1 MRLFWRI
8 LAGIGG
14 LVLLLLV
21 AISIAISTVD
31 VKTIVGPFQKRIKD
45 ATGRDLSVGAIDLK
59 LSLEP
64 RLVIQDVTLSN
75 PSWAKS
81 PQLLTAKRVE
91 VEFALL
97 PLLHRDFQVRSL
109 ALIEPRIALET
120 DAKGAGS
127 WDVGGAIANTPAAAT
142 PKGAAAMGG
151 LFVGDVSISN
161 GVLTYRDGESGK
173 VTTVTIADLA
183 LNARDPQSAVSAR
196 FRGSVDDIAVA
207 LEGDIGPL
215 TSLVQR
221 RWPYP
226 VTLKGQV
233 NAQQVTVDTKLRAQD
248 ASTTLDPLEFGVG
261 KSKLTGQLTVTTG
274 KPRPKLV
281 FKLASPLLALAEL
294 AVPVKATA
302 PGGVPK
308 PAPKS
313 KFVFSEDP
321 IDLSGLKAVDAS
333 GDLAVDAL
341 VLPDGRKLDHVH
353 LQFNL
358 QNGALDAPV
367 VQAGIFGGKVSARMK
382 IDAGHDKDAALNLHV
397 DASGLELPAILAEA
411 GIKRDVRGGKTSVNA
426 DITARGASLHQW
438 ASTASGMATAIV
450 GPATLGQPSDNAD
463 PTFNNLAEAVNPFRK
478 SDPTTELQCAVI
490 RLPLAGGIAKVDR
503 SIGIETN
510 KIGATA
516 SGTLDF
522 RNETLDLSIKPQLRK
537 GITLNIDQ
545 FASLVHF
552 RGSFS
557 APTVGVDAQAT
568 AATVATLG
576 AAVAT
581 GGTSLLGQ
589 VLFKG
594 ATADTGAPCQVAL
607 GNVTQAAAT
616 ANAAAPGGDK
626 PAPANQDLGKALGKL
641 FGR

>member
-14 LVLLLLV
+14 LLLLLLIAV
-21 AISIAISTVD
+21 AIAISTVD
-31 VKTIVGPFQKRIKD
+31 VNSVIGPLQKRVKD

-59 LSLEP
+59 VSLEP
-64 RLVIQDVTLSN
+64 RLVVQDVALSN
-75 PSWAKS
+75 PPWAKS
-81 PQLLTAKRVE
+81 PQMLTAKRVE

-120 DAKGAGS
+120 DAKGAAN
-127 WDVGGAIANTPAAAT
+127 WDVGGTPANTPATTT
-142 PKGAAAMGG
+142 PQSAAAMGG

-161 GVLTYRDGESGK
+161 GVLTYRDGETGK
-173 VTTVTIADLA
+173 VTTVAITDLA

-207 LEGDIGPL
+207 IEGDIGPL

-233 NAQQVTVDTKLRAQD
+233 KAQDVAVDTKLRTQE
-248 ASTTLDPLEFGVG
+248 STTTLDPLELGVG

-274 KPRPKLV
+274 KPRPKVV
-281 FKLASPLLALAEL
+281 FKLASTALSLADL
-294 AVPVKATA
+294 AVPGMAGA
-302 PGGVPK
+302 SAA
-308 PAPKS
+308 APKAAPRS
-313 KFVFSEDP
+313 KFVFSEAP
-321 IDLSGLKAVDAS
+321 IDLSGLKAFDAS

-353 LQFNL
+353 LQFSL
-358 QNGALDAPV
+358 QNGTLDAPV
-367 VQAGIFGGKVSARMK
+367 VQAGIFGGKVSARVK
-382 IDAGHDKDAALNLHV
+382 LDASHDKDAALNAHV
-397 DASGLELPAILAEA
+397 DANGLELPAILAEA
-411 GIKRDVRGGKTSVNA
+411 GIKRDVHGGKTSLSA
-426 DITARGASLHQW
+426 DITAHGASLHQW
-438 ASTASGMATAIV
+438 ASTASGVVTVTV
-450 GPATLGQPSDNAD
+450 GQATLGKPAGNSD
-463 PTFNNLAEAVNPFRK
+463 PVFNKLAEAVNPFRK
-478 SDPTTELQCAVI
+478 VDPSTDLQCAVV
-490 RLPLAGGIAKVDR
+490 RLPLSSGIARVDR
-503 SIGIETN
+503 SIGIETD

-557 APTVGVDAQAT
+557 APTVGIDAKAS
-568 AATVATLG
+568 AETVATLG

-581 GGTSLLGQ
+581 GGASLLGQ
-589 VLFKG
+589 MLLKG
-594 ATADTGAPCQVAL
+594 ATADTGAPCQIAL
-607 GNVTQAAAT
+607 GHAPVAAAVPT
-616 ANAAAPGGDK
+616 DTPATDK
-626 PAPANQDLGKALGKL
+626 PEPISKDLGRALGKL
-641 FGR
+641 LGR

>member
-14 LVLLLLV
+14 LVLLLLIAV
-21 AISIAISTVD
+21 AIAVSTVD
-31 VKTIVGPFQKRIKD
+31 VKSIIGPVQKRVKD

-64 RLVIQDVTLSN
+64 KLVVQDVALSN

-81 PQLLTAKRVE
+81 PQMLTAKRVE

-97 PLLHRDFQVRSL
+97 PLLHRNFQVRSL
-109 ALIEPRIALET
+109 ALIEPQIALET
-120 DAKGAGS
+120 DGKGAAN
-127 WDVGGAIANTPAAAT
+127 WDVGGTPANAPAAT
-142 PKGAAAMGG
+142 TPQGAAAMGS

-173 VTTVTIADLA
+173 VTNVTIADLA

-196 FRGSVDDIAVA
+196 FRGSIDDIAVA
-207 LEGDIGPL
+207 VEGDIGPL

-233 NAQQVTVDTKLRAQD
+233 KEQQVVVDTKVRAQD
-248 ASTTLDPLEFGVG
+248 SVTTLDPLELSVG
-261 KSKLTGQLTVTTG
+261 KSKLTGQLAVTSG

-281 FKLASPLLALAEL
+281 FKLVSPSLSLAEF
-294 AVPVKATA
+294 AVPVKAAT
-302 PGGVPK
+302 PGAVSK
-308 PAPKS
+308 AATKS
-313 KFVFSEDP
+313 RFMFSEDP
-321 IDLSGLKAVDAS
+321 IDLSGLRAIDAN

-341 VLPDGRKLDHVH
+341 VLPDGRKLDRVHV
-353 LQFNL
+353 QFDL
-358 QNGALDAPV
+358 QNGALDAPF
-367 VQAGIFGGKVSARMK
+367 VQAGIFGGSLSARVK
-382 IDAGHDKDAALNLHV
+382 IDASHDKDAALNLHL
-397 DASGLELPAILAEA
+397 DASGLDLPAILAEA
-411 GIKRDVRGGKTSVNA
+411 GIKRDVRGGKTSINA
-426 DITARGASLHQW
+426 DITARGASPHQW
-438 ASTASGMATAIV
+438 ASSASGIAVGTVGRATFAK
-450 GPATLGQPSDNAD
+450 PADNSD
-463 PTFNNLAEAVNPFRK
+463 PTFNRLAEAVNPFRK
-478 SDPTTELQCAVI
+478 VDPSTELQCAVI
-490 RLPLAGGIAKVDR
+490 RLPLSNGIAKVDR
-503 SIGIETN
+503 SIGFETD

-522 RNETLDLSIKPQLRK
+522 RNETLDLSIKPQLRR

-545 FASLVHF
+545 FASLVHL

-557 APTVGVDAQAT
+557 APTVGVDAKASAET
-568 AATVATLG
+568 IATLG

-581 GGTSLLGQ
+581 GGASLLGQ
-589 VLFKG
+589 VLLKS

-607 GNVTQAAAT
+607 GHVPAPVATSADAPAA
-616 ANAAAPGGDK
+616 DK
-626 PAPANQDLGKALGKL
+626 PASANKDLGRALGKL